1 MDLLAAHLMATQLLT
16 QHGLRDWTVSFDNA
30 KRRAGQCRFHDRVIS
45 ISAALTR
52 LHDEAEVRDTVLHEI
67 AHALAGPGAGHGPA
81 WRAQARAI
89 GCSALRCVSPEAP
102 RLPGAWLG
110 VCPSG
115 HTVER
120 HRRPERVLTCPQ
132 CCSRF
137 SVEHVFTW
145 TYRGVPA
152 AMHPNYVAELEGLR
166 SGRPPTRFAPGARV
180 RVTAPGTYEG
190 RTGTVVK
197 RGRTRYHVRL
207 GSTLVTVLFAGV
219 EAVHR
224 A

>member
-1 MDLLAAHLMATQLLT
+1 MDLLAAHDLATQLLT
-16 QHGLRDWTVSFDNA
+16 QHGLHDWTVAYDNA
-30 KRRAGQCRFHDRVIS
+30 KRRAGQCRFHDRVVS
-45 ISAALTR
+45 LSAGLTR

-67 AHALAGPGAGHGPA
+67 AHALAGAQAGHGPV
-81 WRAQARAI
+81 WREVAAAI
-89 GCSALRCVSPEAP
+89 GCSARRCVSPDAP

-110 VCPSG
+110 VCPAG

-132 CCSRF
+132 CCATF
-137 SVEHVFTW
+137 SVAHAFAW

-152 AMHPNYVAELEGLR
+152 PMHPNYLAELRDLR
-166 SGRPPTRFAPGARV
+166 AGVAPRRFPPGALVRVIAPG
-180 RVTAPGTYEG
+180 EFKG

-207 GSTLVTVLFAGV
+207 GSTLITVLFAGV
-219 EAVHR
+219 EA
-224 A
+224 ALP

>member
-1 MDLLAAHLMATQLLT
+1 MDLLAAHLLATQLLT
-16 QHGLRDWTVSFDNA
+16 HHGLSDWTIAFDNA

-45 ISAALTR
+45 ISAGLTR
-52 LHDEAEVRDTVLHEI
+52 LHSEAEVRDTVLHEI
-67 AHALAGPGAGHGPA
+67 AHALVGPGAGHGPV
-81 WRAQARAI
+81 WREQARAI
-89 GCSALRCVSPEAP
+89 GCSAQRCVSPEAP

-110 VCPSG
+110 VCPGG

-132 CCSRF
+132 CCPRF

-145 TYRGVPA
+145 TYRGIPA
-152 AMHPNYVAELEGLR
+152 PMHPNYVTELDGLR
-166 SGRPPTRFAPGARV
+166 SGRPPIRFAPGSAV

-219 EAVHR
+219 EAVHPV
-224 A
+224 